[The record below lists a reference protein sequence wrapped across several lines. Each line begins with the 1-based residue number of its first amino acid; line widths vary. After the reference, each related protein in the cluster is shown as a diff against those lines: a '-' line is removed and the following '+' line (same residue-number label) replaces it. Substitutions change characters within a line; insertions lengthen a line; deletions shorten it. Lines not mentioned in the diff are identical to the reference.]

1 PKAMVYGLDQWATIV
16 AILGF
21 GSRHLRS
28 RGGPVLKYL
37 TEATF
42 PLYLA
47 HQTILVAAVWIIRP
61 ARLPVG
67 LEALSLL
74 LITFAGSFAVFE
86 VVKRIPAI
94 RPLWGLKPL
103 DGRPWPVDLAALRRP
118 TARYHRR
125 RRLLAIGVAAPLLAL
140 TVVAAAIAAYPGFDN
155 ATQYLSELGGATA
168 PAPIIFNGGV
178 FVAGVMAALAGIG
191 FGLAVYAL
199 TEKRIAAAVIAVVF
213 VLAGAG
219 MSAST
224 LYPWPDPRHMIINL
238 ALGIQLAPVLLL
250 WGLASRRDVPRLKIF
265 LAATFV
271 IMAILT
277 VVTKHLV
284 FPGTVND
291 DNVGWWERAYAI
303 VLVCWV
309 GIAAWVL
316 DRKLL
321 QDAVKF
327 PQRLPDAAPA
337 VKPG

>member
-1 PKAMVYGLDQWATIV
+1 
-16 AILGF
+16 
-21 GSRHLRS
+21 
-28 RGGPVLKYL
+28 
-37 TEATF
+37 
-42 PLYLA
+42 
-47 HQTILVAAVWIIRP
+47 
-61 ARLPVG
+61 
-67 LEALSLL
+67 
-74 LITFAGSFAVFE
+74 
-86 VVKRIPAI
+86 
-94 RPLWGLKPL
+94 
-103 DGRPWPVDLAALRRP
+103 
-118 TARYHRR
+118 
-125 RRLLAIGVAAPLLAL
+125 
-140 TVVAAAIAAYPGFDN
+140 
-155 ATQYLSELGGATA
+155 
-168 PAPIIFNGGV
+168 
-178 FVAGVMAALAGIG
+178 
-191 FGLAVYAL
+191 
-199 TEKRIAAAVIAVVF
+199 
-213 VLAGAG
+213 
-219 MSAST
+219 
-224 LYPWPDPRHMIINL
+224 MIINL

-250 WGLASRRDVPRLKIF
+250 WGLASRRDAPRLKIF